1 MESERF
7 VHKKNSPRFDPERAC
22 NSPLVA
28 QQRQWSRGELT
39 PFQQFPVVRTI
50 SSPCGAGRSSWS
62 LRGLYLSSSLCTFQ
76 KCTSG
81 LAQDYPRLYVRASLN
96 SSGQRAFLPES
107 PPSCFVLQEASTIM
121 CSDLM
126 SHWQRPGATAL
137 TAANPICFLLIDPT
151 ARISEPQPAG
161 LVEV

>member
-1 MESERF
+1 MFQQKTRSG
-7 VHKKNSPRFDPERAC
+7 FDPERAC

-28 QQRQWSRGELT
+28 QLRQWSRGELT
-39 PFQQFPVVRTI
+39 PIQQFPVVRTI
-50 SSPCGAGRSSWS
+50 SSPYGAGRSSWS

-107 PPSCFVLQEASTIM
+107 PPSCFVLREASTIM
-121 CSDLM
+121 YSDLM
-126 SHWQRPGATAL
+126 SRWQRPGVPAL
-137 TAANPICFLLIDPT
+137 TAASRFASRSSTLRHGSQNHCLL
-151 ARISEPQPAG
+151 A
-161 LVEV
+161 